1 MRYFCA
7 FLLIIPIV
15 FTSPSKRFL
24 IDAFGDGIAIENIS
38 QWAACNP
45 GMTNDTCNAVCP
57 KIIRWSFYCGLACS
71 TVLRR
76 IETGSFS
83 KNCTTI

>member
-1 MRYFCA
+1 MCTCFQVSIDRHNYF
-7 FLLIIPIV
+7 FF
-15 FTSPSKRFL
+15 FTQV
-24 IDAFGDGIAIENIS
+24 DAFGDGIAIENIS